1 MTSMI
6 SSFLVSALI
15 LTHKLLTSP
24 SIEKFC
30 AFRTLLY
37 KICNPPVL
45 LGEMNGEIGR
55 GDVGNDISFLK
66 SLYPSTAVLQWTI
79 SPHLCHP
86 NEFTVLHISIS
97 FLLLVSHAA
106 CVHVQTF
113 GMGLQSHCFLRRTGR
128 ASHLH
133 CPPPS
138 SLYPFSCFSS
148 DFSLHSLASLVKS

>member
-15 LTHKLLTSP
+15 LTHKLLTSL
-24 SIEKFC
+24 SLEKFC

-45 LGEMNGEIGR
+45 PGEIGR
-55 GDVGNDISFLK
+55 GDVGNDISLLK

-86 NEFTVLHISIS
+86 NEFAVLHISFS

-128 ASHLH
+128 ASHIR

-148 DFSLHSLASLVKS
+148 DFSLHSLASLVKSCLL